1 MPIEALGFFMEG
13 NFVKYRK
20 GEFNG
25 KREIF
30 CPLWSFLQRAK
41 PKQLAKYCGQD
52 FGSFLPTLNLLKTNQ
67 QRLNDYCNLPV
78 VLTFPK

>member
-1 MPIEALGFFMEG
+1 MPIEALGFFMES

-30 CPLWSFLQRAK
+30 CPRRSFLQRAK
-41 PKQLAKYCGQD
+41 RKQLAKYCGQD
-52 FGSFLPTLNLLKTNQ
+52 FGSFALFFALVGVFSNEPSLSN
-67 QRLNDYCNLPV
+67 
-78 VLTFPK
+78 